1 MKKFYILIEE
11 HTVEKF
17 KIEAEDMDEAFKI
30 AEKKYYNGEIVLES
44 GNVSHRLMSGETAD
58 GTECTDWVECEEC
71 LKMKQYEAVILTI
84 ERLGGVA
91 TLGELNHEIFK
102 IEDCEW
108 KTKTPFAS
116 IRRIVQQN
124 KEIYK
129 IKPGLY
135 GLMKYKKENERNGFI
150 EETEKN
156 KDSEEMIE
164 FNHSYY
170 QGLLLE
176 IGNLKKLDT
185 FIPNQDKNRK
195 FINRKLCDLS
205 SLKKIPEF
213 SYPEIIKRS
222 STIDVIWFDNRLFDD
237 NEIKLPHSFF
247 EVEHSTDIQNS
258 LLKYNDLQNFYTE
271 MFIVADEVRKQEF
284 EKKISYSAFREL
296 KENNRVKFLSYDRL
310 VELYEITK
318 KNLQG
323 IIL

>member
-1 MKKFYILIEE
+1 
-11 HTVEKF
+11 
-17 KIEAEDMDEAFKI
+17 
-30 AEKKYYNGEIVLES
+30 
-44 GNVSHRLMSGETAD
+44 
-58 GTECTDWVECEEC
+58 
-71 LKMKQYEAVILTI
+71 
-84 ERLGGVA
+84 
-91 TLGELNHEIFK
+91 
-102 IEDCEW
+102 
-108 KTKTPFAS
+108 
-116 IRRIVQQN
+116 
-124 KEIYK
+124 
-129 IKPGLY
+129 
-135 GLMKYKKENERNGFI
+135 MKYKKENESNGFI

-195 FINRKLCDLS
+195 FINKRLCDLS

-284 EKKISYSAFREL
+284 EKKISYSVFREL